1 MFDAIPSCL
10 PAPVSPSKQEGE
22 TQNPSLQL
30 VSLLLFHFCSPLKV
44 ESFRSPEVFAA
55 LVDDSPLAGEPFL
68 AE

>member
-10 PAPVSPSKQEGE
+10 PALVSPSKQEGKK
-22 TQNPSLQL
+22 QNPSLQL
-30 VSLLLFHFCSPLKV
+30 VSLLLSHFCSLKV

-55 LVDDSPLAGEPFL
+55 LDDSPFAGEPFL